1 MRELRD
7 AHGLKGIALSGYGM
21 EQDVAQGKSAGFV
34 AYLVKPVRVELL
46 EKALADFFKTTS

>member
-1 MRELRD
+1 
-7 AHGLKGIALSGYGM
+7 
-21 EQDVAQGKSAGFV
+21 VAQGKSAGFV